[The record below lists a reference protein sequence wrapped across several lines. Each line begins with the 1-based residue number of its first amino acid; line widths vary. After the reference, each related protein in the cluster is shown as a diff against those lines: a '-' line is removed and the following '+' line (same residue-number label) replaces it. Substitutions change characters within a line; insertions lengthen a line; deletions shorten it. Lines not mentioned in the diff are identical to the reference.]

1 MAIFKQNDEENPEY
15 IGNMFGWRISIIGA
29 IVILLLGGLIIY
41 RHITMGV
48 PFGMEDPAK
57 TDVPPVDTFS
67 GTNVI
72 DTLRAA
78 TQGDSVQ

>member
-1 MAIFKQNDEENPEY
+1 MSIFQQNDKEEPEY

-41 RHITMGV
+41 RHVTMGV

-57 TDVPPVDTFS
+57 MDAPPLDTFS
-67 GTNVI
+67 GANVI
-72 DTLRAA
+72 DTLRA
-78 TQGDSVQ
+78 GSGE